1 MCNKVLSSAQV
12 GDFGDLIAEELALAE
27 SRIGELNA
35 GAKVSKPPVFLPLA
49 LVQRGTLPGAHQCL
63 PTR

>member
-35 GAKVSKPPVFLPLA
+35 GAKVSKPPRWLRSWASSSLS
-49 LVQRGTLPGAHQCL
+49 
-63 PTR
+63 